1 MPLADAP
8 ATWPDQPSISTLEAL
23 LFFGGIPLLA
33 VIVIALLVMA
43 PSLAKGP
50 RYRAGQEWDSEP
62 ERLGAMPAAQHAGA
76 EKRLGASAAAPSR
89 EQSTSPTADRLSDDD
104 SSTGGASVTW

>member
-1 MPLADAP
+1 M
-8 ATWPDQPSISTLEAL
+8 STLEAL

-50 RYRAGQEWDSEP
+50 QYRAGQQWNAEP
-62 ERLGAMPAAQHAGA
+62 ERLGAVPATHHAGA

-89 EQSTSPTADRLSDDD
+89 EQSTSPTTDRVATDDD
-104 SSTGGASVTW
+104 TSTGGASVTW